1 MPSQYAHPQLTIS
14 SSPPHNRFRDHSPTK
29 SSPLRHTLSTL
40 SNGSSTDS
48 SSVPSRHGTQSSNAS
63 SHQSIGVLSG
73 YDSSVDPFVS
83 RTTAKRER
91 SESPVKKNSAFAQ
104 WEQREKTEQ
113 AQQDQTTPKPAR
125 KTTRPASMSLDL
137 SPKKVQDDDWRRGL
151 GQQET
156 RSALASVAP
165 NTLSE
170 SPSHRRGKSHNDLA
184 IRPVS
189 RDGNSPSSP
198 TKLPARTHSRGQSVD
213 TNFSMPSTIPSLQ
226 PTAATNRNS
235 IATLSRSDSM
245 RASTRPRA
253 NGHTRFGSVDAA
265 VPHLDDK
272 ELATLQNSTT
282 PQLRHLSKFAH
293 DGAEDLSVH
302 SPEEQVVGL
311 TGRRRLQRSG
321 SIQGSHQKSQSTFGS
336 QWQSTRWMDTQRKHL
351 QAYEYLCHIGEARA
365 WIEDVLVP
373 DKLPPIVQLEESL
386 RDGVTLAEVVNR
398 LAPNMEQNLQTML
411 GSLRIFRSSRLQ
423 YRHSDNIA
431 MFFRF
436 VSAVDLP
443 ELFRFE
449 LVDLYEK
456 KNVPKVIYCIHALSW
471 LLYRRGITSFTIS
484 HLVGQLEFTGEE
496 LEETQKGIDRS
507 GIKMP
512 DFGGMR
518 KELDIPEPPPPPKP
532 TAEELLHEQEAV
544 IEDMQS
550 QMRGALAR
558 MRLGDV
564 MQSLWDVEIDIAL
577 LQARMRGGF
586 AREIFQFRH
595 SMDSSTKRLQAAA
608 KAMLIRRQLK
618 QREQSWT
625 SREGKERIVKIQSL
639 WRGRKERAETKH
651 IKTQLRAQRYGVK
664 ELQASIRGALGRWKA
679 TATWEET
686 RNEATGAHQAF
697 CGHERAMECREHR
710 LRASGGTS
718 WIPCEA

>member
-1 MPSQYAHPQLTIS
+1 
-14 SSPPHNRFRDHSPTK
+14 
-29 SSPLRHTLSTL
+29 
-40 SNGSSTDS
+40 
-48 SSVPSRHGTQSSNAS
+48 
-63 SHQSIGVLSG
+63 
-73 YDSSVDPFVS
+73 
-83 RTTAKRER
+83 
-91 SESPVKKNSAFAQ
+91 
-104 WEQREKTEQ
+104 
-113 AQQDQTTPKPAR
+113 
-125 KTTRPASMSLDL
+125 
-137 SPKKVQDDDWRRGL
+137 
-151 GQQET
+151 
-156 RSALASVAP
+156 
-165 NTLSE
+165 
-170 SPSHRRGKSHNDLA
+170 
-184 IRPVS
+184 
-189 RDGNSPSSP
+189 
-198 TKLPARTHSRGQSVD
+198 
-213 TNFSMPSTIPSLQ
+213 
-226 PTAATNRNS
+226 
-235 IATLSRSDSM
+235 M

-253 NGHTRFGSVDAA
+253 NGHARFGSVDAA

-302 SPEEQVVGL
+302 SPDEQVVGL

-336 QWQSTRWMDTQRKHL
+336 QWQSTKWMDTQRKHL

-365 WIEDVLVP
+365 WIEDVLEP

-398 LAPNMEQNLQTML
+398 LAPNMEQDLQTML
-411 GSLRIFRSSRLQ
+411 WSLRIFRSPRLQ

-518 KELDIPEPPPPPKP
+518 KELDIPEPPPPPQP
-532 TAEELLHEQEAV
+532 TPEELLREQEAV

-564 MQSLWDVEIDIAL
+564 MQSLWDVEMDIAH

-586 AREIFQFRH
+586 AREIYHFRS

-608 KAMLIRRQLK
+608 KAMLVRRGLK

-625 SREGKERIVKIQSL
+625 SREGTERIVKIQSL
-639 WRGRKERAETKH
+639 AW
-651 IKTQLRAQRYGVK
+651 
-664 ELQASIRGALGRWKA
+664 
-679 TATWEET
+679 
-686 RNEATGAHQAF
+686 
-697 CGHERAMECREHR
+697 
-710 LRASGGTS
+710 
-718 WIPCEA
+718 